1 MIFAINCFLI
11 IFVVLFRKGWF
22 CLGFFVRV
30 GVGGGGGGGGFVQGF
45 FVQGGFVRFFLS
57 GGGGAVCPG
66 GFCPFLSGGFC
77 PTLTSV
83 STATALSRPDN
94 ELVTLTLA
102 EHSIRVNPN
111 PEPTN

>member
-11 IFVVLFRKGWF
+11 IFVVLFRKGGF
-22 CLGFFVRV
+22 CLGFLS
-30 GVGGGGGGGGFVQGF
+30 GWGWGEGGGGGLSKG
-45 FVQGGFVRFFLS
+45 FLS
-57 GGGGAVCPG
+57 RGVLSVFFCPGGAVCPG

-83 STATALSRPDN
+83 RTATALSRPDN
-94 ELVTLTLA
+94 WLVTLTLA
-102 EHSIRVNPN
+102 GHSIRVNPY